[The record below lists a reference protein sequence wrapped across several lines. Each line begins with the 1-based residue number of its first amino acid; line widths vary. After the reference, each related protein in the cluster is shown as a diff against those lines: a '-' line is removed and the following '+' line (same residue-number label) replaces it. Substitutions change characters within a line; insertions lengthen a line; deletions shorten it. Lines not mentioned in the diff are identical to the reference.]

1 VRGAL
6 RQAIPPAAAPTDAP
20 ATAMCGRASAG
31 GTAAAPAAVAAVTSS
46 RSSPTSPST
55 TLGAPRMRRACDTLP
70 PPSAST
76 SSMWD
81 LFDRGMERPSLDS
94 VMKLL
99 TCESIALLRSVAG
112 EENPRRRLEQSQE
125 EGVPAAAVDPS
136 SPTATSL
143 LLSLSLPSVSSASA
157 SSPVTFGS
165 SAAAVDPAVAA
176 VVPLLSGCMW
186 PTAFRVQES
195 KYLCHTHHSASD
207 VSCYLCKIMLV
218 TTMFSVR
225 CVTALPCL

>member
-1 VRGAL
+1 VWVCVGWWHCRL
-6 RQAIPPAAAPTDAP
+6 RCCCCGGDFIPAGPDLAFHNT
-20 ATAMCGRASAG
+20 GRAKDEAS
-31 GTAAAPAAVAAVTSS
+31 V
-46 RSSPTSPST
+46 RY
-55 TLGAPRMRRACDTLP
+55 P
-70 PPSAST
+70 PPTTTST

-81 LFDRGMERPSLDS
+81 LFNRDMERPSLDS

-157 SSPVTFGS
+157 SVTFGS